1 MKVLV
6 LGGGQVATAVV
17 ETAAP
22 DYEIIAYP
30 RAKLDIADGAAV
42 TEALGTIKPNW
53 IINAAAYTA
62 VDRAEDEPSLAQ
74 AVNDTAVAWLA
85 QGALRH
91 GGRLL
96 HISTDFVFDGKSN
109 RAYRPD
115 DATNPL
121 SVYGSTKLAGERHVL
136 ASASGIVLRT
146 SWVYASSG
154 KNFVLTMLKLMRE
167 REQVSVV
174 ADQIGSPTWA
184 DSLAAAIWGLVGVN
198 SAGGIYHW
206 SDLGV
211 ASWYDF
217 AVAIQDEALQRGLLT
232 RPAAILPTATAAY
245 PTKATRPGFS
255 LLDSSATRAALA
267 TPARHWR
274 HNLRTMLDE
283 IRTA

>member
-17 ETAAP
+17 GTAAR
-22 DYEIIAYP
+22 DCEIIAYP
-30 RAKLDIADGAAV
+30 RAKLDIADDAAV
-42 TEALGTIKPNW
+42 AEALAALKPNW
-53 IINAAAYTA
+53 IVNAAAYTA
-62 VDRAEDEPSLAQ
+62 VDRAEDEPKLAQ
-74 AVNDTAVAWLA
+74 AVNDSAVASLA
-85 QGALRH
+85 RGAVRH

-115 DATNPL
+115 DAANPL

-136 ASASGIVLRT
+136 AGATGIVLRT

-154 KNFVLTMLKLMRE
+154 KNFVLTMLKLMSE
-167 REQVSVV
+167 REEVSVV

-184 DSLAAAIWGLVGVN
+184 GGLAAAIWGLVGAN
-198 SAGGIYHW
+198 AAGGLYHW
-206 SDLGV
+206 SDMGV

-217 AVAIQDEALQRGLLT
+217 AVAIHDEALQRGLLT
-232 RPAAILPTATAAY
+232 RPAAITPISTAAY
-245 PTKATRPGFS
+245 PTKAKRPVFS
-255 LLDSSATRAALA
+255 LLDTATTRAAIA

-283 IRTA
+283 FRTA